1 MGATK
6 MERILQHDQAVAK
19 RFKQQG
25 RKEGLTR
32 KVHVKAIMD
41 AVKHEGNYI
50 MTSDGKGY
58 WNDMQRRYPH
68 LNLLDRP
75 VDTGENL
82 SGTRNH
88 FGRVSMTYCA
98 SLGWRKNVGGRLVP
112 CDKDGNPR
120 RDEPRARARHS
131 QAI

>member
-6 MERILQHDQAVAK
+6 MERILQHDQAVARRYK
-19 RFKQQG
+19 GQG

-32 KVHVKAIMD
+32 KVHVKALMD
-41 AVKHEGNYI
+41 AVEHEGNYI

-75 VDTGENL
+75 VDTGENI
-82 SGTRNH
+82 SGSRNH
-88 FGRVSMTYCA
+88 FGRVNMRFSA
-98 SLGWRKNVGGRLVP
+98 SRGWEKRVGGGFVP
-112 CDKDGNPR
+112 CDKEGKI
-120 RDEPRARARHS
+120 AL
-131 QAI
+131 

>member
-6 MERILQHDQAVAK
+6 MERILQHDQSVAK
-19 RFKQQG
+19 RFKQSG

-32 KVHVKAIMD
+32 KVHVKALMD
-41 AVKHEGNYI
+41 AVEHEGKYI

-75 VDTGENL
+75 VDTGENAA
-82 SGTRNH
+82 GTRNH
-88 FGRVSMTYCA
+88 FGRVKMRYSA
-98 SLGWRKNVGGRLVP
+98 SRGWERNVNGTFVP
-112 CDKDGNPR
+112 CDRSGKLKV
-120 RDEPRARARHS
+120 ES
-131 QAI
+131 